1 MATVF
6 YDKAAVEVTH
16 NGVTEQLLATDCSLN
31 FSNNQQPLY
40 IIGTKGPL
48 GQFPSAARVGDLSFN
63 FLTTITG
70 NYFGHP
76 GNLINTVASGIKNS
90 ASNGAETS
98 GVTVKFAGV
107 SGLGF
112 LTSYSLG
119 VASNS
124 VSSSSAAFTF
134 YGSGTQLPVSG
145 RLTGVVGD
153 PLNTGA
159 LTTGIAQGR
168 YTNLNNFSTIISEP
182 ESATEIGTVFSAD
195 YSLSLGYNPVYKIG
209 QEFPTT
215 CFYVNAQESVS
226 IAEDVFNSGLL
237 FKETSQNL
245 VMTVSG
251 LGGPWGTAGMEIGMS
266 GVQQVSTSMQAGL
279 DDIVRTQKTLTAAY

>member
-16 NGVTEQLLATDCSLN
+16 NNVTEQLLATDCSLD
-31 FSNNQQPLY
+31 FSNSQQPLHM
-40 IIGTKGPL
+40 IGVKRAL
-48 GQFPSAARVGDLSFN
+48 GQFPSAARVGELSFN

-70 NYFGHP
+70 NHFGQN
-76 GNLINTVASGIKNS
+76 GNLINAVASGVKND
-90 ASNGAETS
+90 AANGSEAS

-134 YGSGTQLPVSG
+134 YGSGTQIPVSG
-145 RLTGVVGD
+145 RLTGVVGQ

-159 LTTGIAQGR
+159 LTTGIVQGR
-168 YTNLNNFSTIISEP
+168 YSNLNNFSTIISAP
-182 ESATEIGTVFSAD
+182 ESATETGTVFSAE
-195 YSLSLGYNPVYKIG
+195 YSLSMGYNPVYKIG

-215 CFYVNAQESVS
+215 CFYTNAQES
-226 IAEDVFNSGLL
+226 INITEDVFNSGLA

-251 LGGPWGTAGMEIGMS
+251 LGGSSGMEIGMS
-266 GVQQVSTSMQAGL
+266 GAQQVSTSMQAGL
-279 DDIVRTQKTLTAAY
+279 DDIVRSQKTLTASY

>member
-31 FSNNQQPLY
+31 FSNTQQALY
-40 IIGTKGPL
+40 MIGAKGSL
-48 GQFPSAARVGDLSFN
+48 GQFPSAARVGDLSFS

-70 NYFGHP
+70 EHFGHV
-76 GNLINTVASGIKNS
+76 GNLINTVASGIKNNVT
-90 ASNGAETS
+90 NGAETS

-124 VSSSSAAFTF
+124 ISSSSAAFTF

-145 RLTGVVGD
+145 RLTGVAGQL
-153 PLNTGA
+153 LNTGS
-159 LTTGIAQGR
+159 LITGIAHGR
-168 YTNLNNFSTIISEP
+168 YTNLNNLATTIS
-182 ESATEIGTVFSAD
+182 SASDGTEKGTVFSAD
-195 YSLSLGYNPVYKIG
+195 YSLSLQYNPVYKIG
-209 QEFPTT
+209 QEFPFT
-215 CFYVNAQESVS
+215 CFYTNAQESVD
-226 IAEDVFNSGLL
+226 IAEDVFNSGLS
-237 FKETSQNL
+237 FKESSQDL

-251 LGGPWGTAGMEIGMS
+251 LGGSSGMEIGMS
-266 GVQQVSTSMQAGL
+266 GAQQVGTSMQAGL
-279 DDIVRTQKTLTAAY
+279 DDIVRTQKTLTTAY

>member
-31 FSNNQQPLY
+31 FSNSQRPLFM
-40 IIGTKGPL
+40 IGTKRAL

-70 NYFGHP
+70 THFGQN
-76 GNLINTVASGIKNS
+76 GNLINAVASGIKND
-90 ASNGAETS
+90 AANGSEAS

-112 LTSYSLG
+112 LTSYGLG

-124 VSSSSAAFTF
+124 VSSSSAGFTF

-145 RLTGVVGD
+145 RLTGVAGQL
-153 PLNTGA
+153 LNTGA
-159 LTTGIAQGR
+159 LTTGIVQGR
-168 YTNLNNFSTIISEP
+168 YTNLNNFATIISAP
-182 ESATEIGTVFSAD
+182 NTATETATVFSAE

-215 CFYVNAQESVS
+215 CFYTNAQES
-226 IAEDVFNSGLL
+226 INITEDVFNSGLA

-251 LGGPWGTAGMEIGMS
+251 LGGSSGMEVGMS
-266 GVQQVSTSMQAGL
+266 GAQQVGTSMQAGV
-279 DDIVRTQKTLTAAY
+279 DDIVRTQKTLTAVY

>member
-31 FSNNQQPLY
+31 FSNTQSPLRM
-40 IIGTKGPL
+40 IGAKRAL

-70 NYFGHP
+70 THFGQN
-76 GNLINTVASGIKNS
+76 GNLINTVASGIKND
-90 ASNGAETS
+90 AANGSEAS

-112 LTSYSLG
+112 LTSYGLG

-124 VSSSSAAFTF
+124 VSSSSAGFTF

-145 RLTGVVGD
+145 RLTGVAGEL
-153 PLNTGA
+153 LNTGA
-159 LTTGIAQGR
+159 LTTGIVQGR
-168 YTNLNNFSTIISEP
+168 YTNLNNFATLISAP
-182 ESATEIGTVFSAD
+182 EAATETGTVFSAE

-215 CFYVNAQESVS
+215 CFYTNAQES
-226 IAEDVFNSGLL
+226 INITEDVFNSGLS
-237 FKETSQNL
+237 FKETSQDL

-251 LGGPWGTAGMEIGMS
+251 LGGSSGMEVGMS
-266 GVQQVSTSMQAGL
+266 GAQQVGTSMQAGV
-279 DDIVRTQKTLTAAY
+279 DDIVRTQKTLTAVY

>member
-16 NGVTEQLLATDCSLN
+16 NDVTEQLLATDCSLN
-31 FSNNQQPLY
+31 FSNSQQPLFM
-40 IIGTKGPL
+40 IGAKRAL
-48 GQFPSAARVGDLSFN
+48 GQFPSSARVGDLSFN

-70 NYFGHP
+70 THFGQN
-76 GNLINTVASGIKNS
+76 GNIINTVASGIKNC
-90 ASNGAETS
+90 ASNGSETS

-112 LTSYSLG
+112 LTSYGLG

-134 YGSGTQLPVSG
+134 YGSGTQLSVSG
-145 RLTGVVGD
+145 RLTGVAGE

-159 LTTGIAQGR
+159 LTTGIVQGR
-168 YTNLNNFSTIISEP
+168 YTNLDNFATTVSAPNT
-182 ESATEIGTVFSAD
+182 ATETATIFSAE

-215 CFYVNAQESVS
+215 CFYTNAQES
-226 IAEDVFNSGLL
+226 INITEDVFNSGLA

-251 LGGPWGTAGMEIGMS
+251 LGGSSGMEVGMS
-266 GVQQVSTSMQAGL
+266 GAQQVNTSMQAGL
-279 DDIVRTQKTLTAAY
+279 DDIVRTQKTLTAVY

>member
-16 NGVTEQLLATDCSLN
+16 NNVTEQLLATDCSLD
-31 FSNNQQPLY
+31 FSNSQQPLHM
-40 IIGTKGPL
+40 IGVKRAL
-48 GQFPSAARVGDLSFN
+48 GQFPSAARVGELSFN

-70 NYFGHP
+70 NHFGQN
-76 GNLINTVASGIKNS
+76 GNLINAVASGVKND
-90 ASNGAETS
+90 AANGSEAS

-134 YGSGTQLPVSG
+134 YGSGTQIPVSG
-145 RLTGVVGD
+145 RLTGVVGQ

-159 LTTGIAQGR
+159 LTTGIVQGR
-168 YTNLNNFSTIISEP
+168 YSNLNNFSTIISAP
-182 ESATEIGTVFSAD
+182 GSATETGTVFSAE
-195 YSLSLGYNPVYKIG
+195 YSLSMGYNPVYKIG

-215 CFYVNAQESVS
+215 CFYTHAQESVN
-226 IAEDVFNSGLL
+226 ITEDVFNSGLA

-251 LGGPWGTAGMEIGMS
+251 LGGSSGMEIGMS
-266 GVQQVSTSMQAGL
+266 GAQQVNTSMQAGL
-279 DDIVRTQKTLTAAY
+279 DDIVRTQKTLTAVY